1 MHDTIS
7 CIYLSIGDTINCIFV
22 NIAPPL
28 NITAG
33 GSVTAKNIEDPHD
46 AGLSLKEFL
55 LSVHKRI
62 ENKDSRRITR
72 PEMAA
77 RIGST
82 KRTYTEYLLGTVKP
96 HPMRVLLQLLAQMD
110 DEDIVGAVRWW
121 ASEHPMNAPESF
133 EEQDTE

>member
-1 MHDTIS
+1 M
-7 CIYLSIGDTINCIFV
+7 
-22 NIAPPL
+22 
-28 NITAG
+28 
-33 GSVTAKNIEDPHD
+33 TAKNVEDPHD

-55 LSVHKRI
+55 LSVHKQI
-62 ENKDSRRITR
+62 EKKPPSRRITR

-96 HPMRVLLQLLAQMD
+96 HPMRVLLQLLAQLD

-121 ASEHPMNAPESF
+121 AAKNPITIPEVSEEDIDP
-133 EEQDTE
+133 DTE